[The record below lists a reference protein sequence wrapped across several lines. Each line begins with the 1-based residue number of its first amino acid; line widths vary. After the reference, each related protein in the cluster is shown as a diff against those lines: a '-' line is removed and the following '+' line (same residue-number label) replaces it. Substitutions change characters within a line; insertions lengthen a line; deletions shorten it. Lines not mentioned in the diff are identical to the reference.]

1 MPPRAA
7 RARPRRRRAAAAPP
21 RLPLPC
27 RESRRCGKNAPKSRD
42 EMLLCLRCRGDQAA
56 RLGQIL
62 LGRVAAKAEP
72 DRRSRLA
79 IVEAERAKHMARPAR
94 AAGAGAAEGK
104 GDASKVGEQPSRVDS
119 VAPDVEIAV
128 ITVRGA
134 AVDRPA
140 RSQRLGCGR
149 PQPLNMVVVAVG
161 PLSSQ

>member
-1 MPPRAA
+1 MHPRAA
-7 RARPRRRRAAAAPP
+7 PAPPRRHRAAAAPP

-27 RESRRCGKNAPKSRD
+27 RESRRCGKNAPMSRD

-79 IVEAERAKHMARPAR
+79 IVEAERPKHMAPPAR
-94 AAGAGAAEGK
+94 AAGASTAERESAPSK
-104 GDASKVGEQPSRVDS
+104 GGEQPSRIHS
-119 VAPDVEIAV
+119 VTPDVEIAV
-128 ITVRGA
+128 VTVRGA

-140 RSQRLGCGR
+140 R
-149 PQPLNMVVVAVG
+149 P
-161 PLSSQ
+161 